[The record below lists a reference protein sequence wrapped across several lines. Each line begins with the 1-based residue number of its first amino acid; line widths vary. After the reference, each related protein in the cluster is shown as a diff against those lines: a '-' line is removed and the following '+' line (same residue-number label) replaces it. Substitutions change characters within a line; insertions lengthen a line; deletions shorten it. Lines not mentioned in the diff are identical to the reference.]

1 MTSEQV
7 RCLHKIRTTG
17 QPEAFAFMSPVKSRE
32 DFWRAFL
39 SFMDSESEE
48 IEKLFGLLD
57 EDCDFLPIYKTQLPP
72 IRHARTPMT
81 PDRTLEIGA
90 IFERSAT
97 LHLPGGR
104 RPTLSEYDNRRDSVV
119 TDRLYF
125 GVFPHE

>member
-1 MTSEQV
+1 
-7 RCLHKIRTTG
+7 
-17 QPEAFAFMSPVKSRE
+17 MSPVKSRE

-39 SFMDSESEE
+39 SFMDNESEE

-72 IRHARTPMT
+72 TRYAQSLIRTGR
-81 PDRTLEIGA
+81 LQEIGA